1 MEKVRLD
8 VTVEVMKEKAWL
20 VQIAGGAKPE
30 EPAAPGGE
38 WKTHWIPD
46 SVIKETDCLAVGDSG
61 YVILE
66 KSWVVN
72 KMRLVP
78 NEVRTTTEE
87 LSELEDQLQTVEHQE
102 RLEVVVGVNIDSLP
116 RNQGDM
122 QISAYLTDEGLV
134 VDVFHGD
141 GEEEALASGYE
152 LFSEAGLEPPQP
164 LEED

>member
-1 MEKVRLD
+1 MERVRLD

-30 EPAAPGGE
+30 EPAALGGE

-78 NEVRTTTEE
+78 NEVRTTTDEMA
-87 LSELEDQLQTVEHQE
+87 ELEDQLQDDSDPEFDGMQ
-102 RLEVVVGVNIDSLP
+102 RVVVKNPEGGILAVIFVPAGEVQIKERNGVKVEI
-116 RNQGDM
+116 
-122 QISAYLTDEGLV
+122 
-134 VDVFHGD
+134 
-141 GEEEALASGYE
+141 E
-152 LFSEAGLEPPQP
+152 LK
-164 LEED
+164 

>member
-1 MEKVRLD
+1 MERVRLD

-78 NEVRTTTEE
+78 NEVRTTTDEMT
-87 LSELEDQLQTVEHQE
+87 ELEDQLQDDSDPEFDGMQ
-102 RLEVVVGVNIDSLP
+102 RVVVKNPEGGILAVIFVPAGEVQIKERNGVKVEI
-116 RNQGDM
+116 
-122 QISAYLTDEGLV
+122 
-134 VDVFHGD
+134 
-141 GEEEALASGYE
+141 E
-152 LFSEAGLEPPQP
+152 LK
-164 LEED
+164 

>member
-8 VTVEVMKEKAWL
+8 VTVNRKTEKAWL
-20 VQIAGGAKPE
+20 IWIEGGASLKN
-30 EPAAPGGE
+30 PGAT
-38 WKTHWIPD
+38 WQTYWVPD
-46 SVIKETDCLAVGDSG
+46 SAVVETDCLAEGDKG
-61 YVILE
+61 YMIIKRWIIDQLQLLPGE
-66 KSWVVN
+66 PK
-72 KMRLVP
+72 
-78 NEVRTTTEE
+78 RTTTEE
-87 LSELEDQLQTVEHQE
+87 LSELEDQLQTVERQE

-116 RNQGDM
+116 HNQGDM

-141 GEEEALASGYE
+141 GEEEVLASGYE